1 MDLAIIYILV
11 TIKKKSNII
20 FPVPDFL
27 QSKCAQFV
35 VGRFQIFRYEITK
48 LVIVQPKMKANSWLK
63 CLAGYLH
70 FFFSYIGQNVLV
82 SNINFFNSLLSDLAS
97 LNLWWSWTSWTSW
110 KSWICF
116 SILHDLSYCSQ
127 SKIKYMTRF
136 WFWVE
141 NAH

>member
-70 FFFSYIGQNVLV
+70 FFFLTLGKM
-82 SNINFFNSLLSDLAS
+82 F
-97 LNLWWSWTSWTSW
+97 WSATL
-110 KSWICF
+110 IF
-116 SILHDLSYCSQ
+116 SILSFQIWLPWISDDPEHLEHPENPEFASQ
-127 SKIKYMTRF
+127 FSMTFPIVHRVKFYMVEF
-136 WFWVE
+136 LFWVE
-141 NAH
+141 NSN